1 MANELQKVG
10 LVFTEEGAVDFKK
23 TLQDINLEL
32 NKNYNQFRLTQ
43 SQWDS
48 STSSTEKLRASQEYL
63 SNAYQIQQDRVNTL
77 RMQLEELENS
87 ENKNTTAINKK
98 RNELTKA
105 EIKLQ
110 DYNSKLKEVDA
121 QLNDSNQKL
130 QQYGK
135 KISDVSEKISD
146 VGNKASVISAGVAA
160 GGTILAN
167 NAMNLENAVAKYVST
182 TNTAENETEK
192 YKQVLENI
200 NSNNYGEGY
209 EDIADSMAQ
218 VTMQLKDLN
227 EQDLQNIT
235 EKAIALRDLFGYDVS
250 ESVRAVKAM
259 MDNLNVSADE
269 AFNLIA
275 EGKKQG
281 LDFSNELLDNINE
294 YSVQFG
300 KLGLS
305 AEDMFNIFKVGA
317 DNGAF
322 NLDKIGDAVKEFSIR
337 VIDGSNT
344 TIDGFKR
351 IGLNAD
357 DMAKK
362 FANGGEEAKQAFI
375 EVVNR
380 LGNMDDKVS
389 QSIAG
394 VDLFGTMWEDLGPTV
409 ITSFSNMDAGIS
421 KSSDSMQ
428 KSIDQLYNTTKKKA
442 ETQLKRLQSLGA
454 DFGEEMLPVLEDLID
469 MAEGFIDKLEGMSDA
484 EKENIVKI
492 GLFVAALGPMIKTAG
507 TAGKV
512 IGNVTNGIGVFSQAI
527 GVATGKTTS
536 SVASVNNLAN
546 VFTKI
551 TSPIG
556 LATLAITAT
565 TGALTYLAVKQAEAQ
580 QETKEFAEEMAN
592 SKTELEEYNA
602 SIDKTVSA
610 NLSEINSI
618 SRLREE
624 LSTLVDENGKVKVGY
639 ESRVAFIL
647 NELNS
652 ALDTEYKLNG
662 DIIQSYK
669 DLQNEIDETIEKK
682 RAEIILQ
689 GKEEK
694 YTNAIQEE
702 AEAVENLKTAHD
714 NLGMSLEEAQKKYDE
729 LIKKKEE
736 YEKSGDIYN
745 EDYLNTGK
753 EIQNLENLINAYKDA
768 ESAVKLCT
776 ENKKDYE
783 ENYALFLE
791 GKYNEISN
799 TVKTST
805 QDWTTSSLETIR
817 SSITE
822 QGKALDTYK
831 QIYEETGNEVALQQ
845 QEQAKQNLTN
855 LANELVERTSTIG
868 ILSAGEI
875 AAWKTLGNSS
885 FEEYKTALSKMDPTL
900 QAEIQSLT
908 GIVANNETMPNST
921 RYKAEQMTSAF
932 ADKLRLSGYT
942 DEEIQNITNA
952 LVNDI
957 TVEEGAEDLAESAD
971 TGFNHE
977 VDGWTWGWDLVNNI
991 YNGLTNRKSR
1001 NLISSGA
1008 SVVGSIID
1016 SILGFSLPEKGPL
1029 SDFDKSMPDML
1040 ELMSKGIRNNREKVL
1055 NETEKLA
1062 EEMNNKLSKIEGK
1075 NIETSFSTKGN
1086 RNNNSYEQ
1094 EKSLIDYDKMAN
1106 AITKA
1111 LTNCKFTLDEDGFAK
1126 IVKDEL
1132 YKVV

>member
-469 MAEGFIDKLEGMSDA
+469 IAEKFIDKLDGMSDA

-492 GLFVAALGPMIKTAG
+492 GLLVAGAGPLIKTMG

-512 IGNVTNGIGVFSQAI
+512 IGNVTNGIGIFSQAI
-527 GVATGKTTS
+527 GVATNKTTS
-536 SVASVNNLAN
+536 SEKSVNNLAKA
-546 VFTKI
+546 FGAI
-551 TSPIG
+551 TSPAG
-556 LATLAITAT
+556 LASIGIGLAITAII
-565 TGALTYLAVKQAEAQ
+565 ASINNAEKA
-580 QETKEFAEEMAN
+580 TKEAFSNMGNSATDFITGINTATSHLESFNSTLFASSEEQQKLQEDMNNVQQGITDICKRASDERRGYTQEEITQLDEYFTKLKELKNRELEIQKSISSAITQQATQNAQSFQGNLNEYKINSQEWIKTAQEQAQKEIGIINERTTQEIALLQQRYGERATLENEEYAREYNSIIQQKDKAIQEANDQVSQVNLAYANGYLQRAEQNNGFYTLFQEYNNKLETETTRHNSAIEGIENNALLTQANKNSAKSQEQYRHKEEMKDIWNDMYKNMSEEQENELGTWLAMVAQTEMYGGEID
-592 SKTELEEYNA
+592 SKTKEIVDKIIESYDSMPKETQEAMKNAMEPMLTEMEEKEPSLFAKA
-602 SIDKTVSA
+602 SGIA
-610 NLSEINSI
+610 EGIL
-618 SRLREE
+618 SRLKQSFDIHSPSKKMREIFKNVMIPPE
-624 LSTLVDENGKVKVGY
+624 QEMEKGRK
-639 ESRVAFIL
+639 IL
-647 NELNS
+647 NEKAKNIATDVL
-652 ALDTEYKLNG
+652 KKFNG
-662 DIIQSYK
+662 ITFKTGFDKISEKVIEKSKTVFTTPQITFNVQE
-669 DLQNEIDETIEKK
+669 LDET
-682 RAEIILQ
+682 R
-689 GKEEK
+689 
-694 YTNAIQEE
+694 
-702 AEAVENLKTAHD
+702 
-714 NLGMSLEEAQKKYDE
+714 
-729 LIKKKEE
+729 
-736 YEKSGDIYN
+736 
-745 EDYLNTGK
+745 
-753 EIQNLENLINAYKDA
+753 
-768 ESAVKLCT
+768 
-776 ENKKDYE
+776 
-783 ENYALFLE
+783 
-791 GKYNEISN
+791 
-799 TVKTST
+799 
-805 QDWTTSSLETIR
+805 
-817 SSITE
+817 
-822 QGKALDTYK
+822 
-831 QIYEETGNEVALQQ
+831 LQQ
-845 QEQAKQNLTN
+845 C
-855 LANELVERTSTIG
+855 
-868 ILSAGEI
+868 
-875 AAWKTLGNSS
+875 
-885 FEEYKTALSKMDPTL
+885 
-900 QAEIQSLT
+900 
-908 GIVANNETMPNST
+908 
-921 RYKAEQMTSAF
+921 
-932 ADKLRLSGYT
+932 
-942 DEEIQNITNA
+942 
-952 LVNDI
+952 
-957 TVEEGAEDLAESAD
+957 
-971 TGFNHE
+971 FNY
-977 VDGWTWGWDLVNNI
+977 V
-991 YNGLTNRKSR
+991 NRKF
-1001 NLISSGA
+1001 
-1008 SVVGSIID
+1008 GSQ
-1016 SILGFSLPEKGPL
+1016 
-1029 SDFDKSMPDML
+1029 
-1040 ELMSKGIRNNREKVL
+1040 
-1055 NETEKLA
+1055 
-1062 EEMNNKLSKIEGK
+1062 
-1075 NIETSFSTKGN
+1075 
-1086 RNNNSYEQ
+1086 Y
-1094 EKSLIDYDKMAN
+1094 
-1106 AITKA
+1106 
-1111 LTNCKFTLDEDGFAK
+1111 
-1126 IVKDEL
+1126 
-1132 YKVV
+1132 

>member
-10 LVFTEEGAVDFKK
+10 LVFKEEGAIDFKK
-23 TLQDINLEL
+23 TLQEINLEM
-32 NKNYNQFRLTQ
+32 NKNYNQFRVTQ

-48 STSSTEKLRASQEYL
+48 STSSTEKLRAQQEYL
-63 SNAYQIQQDRVNTL
+63 TNALAIQQDKVTVL
-77 RMQLEELENS
+77 KKELSELENA
-87 ENKNTTAINKK
+87 ENKNTTAIKKK
-98 RNELTKA
+98 RNELVNA
-105 EIKLQ
+105 ELKLK
-110 DYNSKLKEVDA
+110 DYENRINDIDIALNDNSKKMQNYA
-121 QLNDSNQKL
+121 
-130 QQYGK
+130 K
-135 KISDVSEKISD
+135 KINDVSEKISD
-146 VGNKASVISAGVAA
+146 VGNKVSVVSAGVTA
-160 GGTILAN
+160 GGIALAN

-192 YKQVLENI
+192 YKRVLESI

-409 ITSFSNMDAGIS
+409 ITSFSKMDNGIS

-454 DFGEEMLPVLEDLID
+454 DFGDEMLPVLEDLID
-469 MAEGFIDKLEGMSDA
+469 MAEGFVDKLNDMSDA

-507 TAGKV
+507 TAGQV
-512 IGNVTNGIGVFSQAI
+512 ISGVTQGIGIFTQAI

-536 SVASVNNLAN
+536 SVASVNSLAN
-546 VFTKI
+546 VFGKL
-551 TSPIG
+551 SNPIG
-556 LATLAITAT
+556 LTTIAIGSLIAAYTAHHIAVTQEKASLEGLREEVENQSQSWQSLAETRNETLS
-565 TGALTYLAVKQAEAQ
+565 G
-580 QETKEFAEEMAN
+580 
-592 SKTELEEYNA
+592 
-602 SIDKTVSA
+602 
-610 NLSEINSI
+610 NLSEIENT
-618 SRLREE
+618 SRLVDE
-624 LSTLVDENGKVKVGY
+624 LKKITDENGKVKQGY
-639 ESRVAFIL
+639 EDRAQVIL
-647 NELNS
+647 NQLNN
-652 ALDTEYKLNG
+652 ALGTEYDLNG
-662 DIIQSYK
+662 NIIDQYQELK
-669 DLQNEIDETIEKK
+669 NNIDQIIEKK
-682 RAEIILQ
+682 
-689 GKEEK
+689 K
-694 YTNAIQEE
+694 
-702 AEAVENLKTAHD
+702 AEAVLNAYQQEYETAIKEQAEATKTLVGLKQQLADAANQMATGNAKERAEAELLYTSIAQQIGEQTELIGQYGKTIQDYENLQSASVSGNAQQIQEATQSIMTSYEEVKQASQQTIEEQI
-714 NLGMSLEEAQKKYDE
+714 NTQTEYMNVLKNSLQEAQNANDE
-729 LIKKKEE
+729 YQANI
-736 YEKSGDIYN
+736 
-745 EDYLNTGK
+745 LNS
-753 EIQNLENLINAYKDA
+753 Q
-768 ESAVKLCT
+768 
-776 ENKKDYE
+776 
-783 ENYALFLE
+783 
-791 GKYNEISN
+791 
-799 TVKTST
+799 
-805 QDWTTSSLETIR
+805 LET
-817 SSITE
+817 E
-822 QGKALDTYK
+822 K
-831 QIYEETGNEVALQQ
+831 Q
-845 QEQAKQNLTN
+845 K
-855 LANELVERTSTIG
+855 LANLVNSLVEQTSTIQELTPEQ
-868 ILSAGEI
+868 IQ
-875 AAWKTLGNSS
+875 AWKKVADSS
-885 FEEYKTALSKMDPTL
+885 YTEYSNGLMRLPEETRKRIEESTGVIAL
-900 QAEIQSLT
+900 
-908 GIVANNETMPNST
+908 
-921 RYKAEQMTSAF
+921 
-932 ADKLRLSGYT
+932 
-942 DEEIQNITNA
+942 
-952 LVNDI
+952 DI
-957 TVEEGAEDLAESAD
+957 TMSDAAENKANVVTDVF
-971 TGFNHE
+971 G
-977 VDGWTWGWDLVNNI
+977 
-991 YNGLTNRKSR
+991 R
-1001 NLISSGA
+1001 NLTLPDRTKEKISESSEA
-1008 SVVGSIID
+1008 LKKDTSVQNEAGNLVG
-1016 SILGFSLPEKGPL
+1016 
-1029 SDFDKSMPDML
+1029 
-1040 ELMSKGIRNNREKVL
+1040 RA
-1055 NETEKLA
+1055 ETA
-1062 EEMNNKLSKIEGK
+1062 V
-1075 NIETSFSTKGN
+1075 
-1086 RNNNSYEQ
+1086 RNNNSYAWGSDMVEGLGKGIESKGNSNWFTSKLSNLASKIASFLHFSRPDTGPLREYEKWMPDMVEGLGKTL
-1094 EKSLIDYDKMAN
+1094 EKSSPQLIKKVRNMSQEMSGELKNIDYENTRNANMNSNTNTMIVNVDYDKMAN

-1126 IVKDEL
+1126 IIKDEL

>member
-1 MANELQKVG
+1 MANELKKVG

-23 TLQDINLEL
+23 TLQEISLEL

-48 STSSTEKLRASQEYL
+48 STSSTEKLRVQQEYL
-63 SNAYQIQQDRVNTL
+63 TNAYQIQQDRVNTL
-77 RMQLEELENS
+77 RMQLEELEGS

-110 DYNSKLKEVDA
+110 DYNSRLKEVDA

-146 VGNKASVISAGVAA
+146 VGNKASAISAGVVA

-167 NAMNLENAVAKYVST
+167 SAMNLENAVAKYVSS

-200 NSNNYGEGY
+200 NKNNYGEGY

-235 EKAIALRDLFGYDVS
+235 EKAIALRDLFGYDVA

-344 TIDGFKR
+344 TVDGFKR

-357 DMAKK
+357 TMAKK
-362 FANGGEEAKQAFI
+362 FANGGEEAKKAFI

-380 LGNMDDKVS
+380 LGSMDNKVS

-409 ITSFSNMDAGIS
+409 ITSFSKMDSGIS
-421 KSSDSMQ
+421 KSSESMQ
-428 KSIDQLYNTTKKKA
+428 KSIDQLYNTTRRKA

-492 GLFVAALGPMIKTAG
+492 GLFVAATGPLIKTMG

-512 IGNVTNGIGVFSQAI
+512 IGSATNGLGIFSQAI

-536 SVASVNNLAN
+536 SVTSVNNLAN
-546 VFTKI
+546 VFGTL
-551 TSPIG
+551 SNPIG
-556 LATLAITAT
+556 LTTIAIGSLITAYT
-565 TGALTYLAVKQAEAQ
+565 AHHIAVTQEKASLKGLREEVENQSQSWQSLAKSRN
-580 QETKEFAEEMAN
+580 ETL
-592 SKTELEEYNA
+592 SG
-602 SIDKTVSA
+602 
-610 NLSEINSI
+610 NLSEIENT
-618 SRLREE
+618 SRLAQE
-624 LSTLVDENGKVKVGY
+624 LKKITEENGKVKQGY
-639 ESRVAFIL
+639 EDRAQVIL
-647 NELNS
+647 NQLNS
-652 ALDTEYKLNG
+652 ALGTEYSLNG
-662 DIIQSYK
+662 NIIAQYQELK
-669 DLQNEIDETIEKK
+669 NNIDQVIEKK
-682 RAEIILQ
+682 KAEAVLNAYQQEYETAIKEQAKATETLVGLKQQLADAANQMASGNAKEAKEAQILYSSIAQQIGEQTELIGQYGKVITDYDNLRTASVSGNAQQIQEATQSIMTSYEEVKQASQQSIEEQINTQTEYLNVLTNTLSEAERTNNQYQANILNNQLETERQKLTNLINSLVEQTSTIQELSPEQIEAWKNIANTSFMEYSNGISRLPEETRNKIQEATGVLAMDTGLQNAAGTQ
-689 GKEEK
+689 GNNSTLLFGQNLKIADKTREQISESSGEFK
-694 YTNAIQEE
+694 NDTSVQEE
-702 AEAVENLKTAHD
+702 AGNLADRAETEIANNDSQTWGSDMVEG
-714 NLGMSLEEAQKKYDE
+714 LGTG
-729 LIKKKEE
+729 IKNKGNSNWFTNILSGLASKISSYLHFSRPDKGPLRE
-736 YEKSGDIYN
+736 YEK
-745 EDYLNTGK
+745 
-753 EIQNLENLINAYKDA
+753 
-768 ESAVKLCT
+768 
-776 ENKKDYE
+776 
-783 ENYALFLE
+783 
-791 GKYNEISN
+791 
-799 TVKTST
+799 
-805 QDWTTSSLETIR
+805 W
-817 SSITE
+817 
-822 QGKALDTYK
+822 
-831 QIYEETGNEVALQQ
+831 
-845 QEQAKQNLTN
+845 
-855 LANELVERTSTIG
+855 
-868 ILSAGEI
+868 
-875 AAWKTLGNSS
+875 
-885 FEEYKTALSKMDPTL
+885 
-900 QAEIQSLT
+900 
-908 GIVANNETMPNST
+908 
-921 RYKAEQMTSAF
+921 
-932 ADKLRLSGYT
+932 
-942 DEEIQNITNA
+942 
-952 LVNDI
+952 
-957 TVEEGAEDLAESAD
+957 
-971 TGFNHE
+971 
-977 VDGWTWGWDLVNNI
+977 
-991 YNGLTNRKSR
+991 
-1001 NLISSGA
+1001 
-1008 SVVGSIID
+1008 
-1016 SILGFSLPEKGPL
+1016 
-1029 SDFDKSMPDML
+1029 MPDMVEGLGKTL
-1040 ELMSKGIRNNREKVL
+1040 EKSSPQLVNKVKKMS
-1055 NETEKLA
+1055 
-1062 EEMNNKLSKIEGK
+1062 EEMSNELKSIDYGK
-1075 NIETSFSTKGN
+1075 VKSVNTSSNTN
-1086 RNNNSYEQ
+1086 TIITD
-1094 EKSLIDYDKMAN
+1094 LDYDKMAN
-1106 AITKA
+1106 AITKS
-1111 LTNCKFTLDEDGFAK
+1111 LTNCKFTLDEDGFAR
-1126 IVKDEL
+1126 IVKNEL
-1132 YKVV
+1132 YKVI

>member
-110 DYNSKLKEVDA
+110 DYNSRLKEVDA

-135 KISDVSEKISD
+135 KISEVSEKISD

-200 NSNNYGEGY
+200 NKNNYGEGY

-218 VTMQLKDLN
+218 VTMQLQDLN

-344 TIDGFKR
+344 TVDGFKR

-357 DMAKK
+357 TMAKK

-380 LGNMDDKVS
+380 LGSMDDKVS

-409 ITSFSNMDAGIS
+409 ITSFSKMDNGIS

-442 ETQLKRLQSLGA
+442 EAQLKRLQSLGA

-492 GLFVAALGPMIKTAG
+492 GLFVAGVGPLIKTMG

-565 TGALTYLAVKQAEAQ
+565 TGALTYLAVKQSEAQ

-624 LSTLVDENGKVKVGY
+624 LSTLVDENGKVKEGY
-639 ESRVAFIL
+639 ETRVAFIL

-885 FEEYKTALSKMDPTL
+885 FEEYKTALSKMDPEL

-908 GIVANNETMPNST
+908 DIVANNETMPNST

-952 LVNDI
+952 LKNDI
-957 TVEEGAEDLAESAD
+957 TAESEAGKFGSD
-971 TGFNHE
+971 MSTSLKTSANGQQTGIDFLQ
-977 VDGWTWGWDLVNNI
+977 GLLTGLR
-991 YNGLTNRKSR
+991 NGYMQKQIINTANSLGDRVSSAAAKSKV
-1001 NLISSGA
+1001 STS
-1008 SVVGSIID
+1008 
-1016 SILGFSLPEKGPL
+1016 SLPGHKSGLDYVPYDDYVARLHKGERVL
-1029 SDFDKSMPDML
+1029 TAK
-1040 ELMSKGIRNNREKVL
+1040 ENKQLMN
-1055 NETEKLA
+1055 TEKA
-1062 EEMNNKLSKIEGK
+1062 IK
-1075 NIETSFSTKGN
+1075 
-1086 RNNNSYEQ
+1086 NNSN
-1094 EKSLIDYDKMAN
+1094 SNDLGAVTLDIDYDKMAN

>member
-160 GGTILAN
+160 GGVALAN
-167 NAMNLENAVAKYVST
+167 NAMNLENAVAKYVSI

-192 YKQVLENI
+192 YKRVLESI

-344 TIDGFKR
+344 TVDGFKR

-380 LGNMDDKVS
+380 LGSMDDKVS

-442 ETQLKRLQSLGA
+442 EAQLKRLQSLGA

-469 MAEGFIDKLEGMSDA
+469 MAEGFVDKLNDMSDA

-492 GLFVAALGPMIKTAG
+492 GLFVAALGPVIKTAG
-507 TAGKV
+507 TAGQV
-512 IGNVTNGIGVFSQAI
+512 IGGVTQGIGTFTQAI

-546 VFTKI
+546 VFKAVV
-551 TSPIG
+551 SPAG
-556 LATLAITAT
+556 AASLAITAAV
-565 TGALTYLAVKQAEAQ
+565 GAIVIATQNANK
-580 QETKEFAEEMAN
+580 ETKEAFSNMGESATEFVQGMNTAE
-592 SKTELEEYNA
+592 SH
-602 SIDKTVSA
+602 
-610 NLSEINSI
+610 LSSFN
-618 SRLREE
+618 
-624 LSTLVDENGKVKVGY
+624 STLFASTEEQQRLQDEM
-639 ESRVAFIL
+639 L
-647 NELNS
+647 
-652 ALDTEYKLNG
+652 
-662 DIIQSYK
+662 
-669 DLQNEIDETIEKK
+669 
-682 RAEIILQ
+682 
-689 GKEEK
+689 
-694 YTNAIQEE
+694 
-702 AEAVENLKTAHD
+702 
-714 NLGMSLEEAQKKYDE
+714 
-729 LIKKKEE
+729 
-736 YEKSGDIYN
+736 
-745 EDYLNTGK
+745 
-753 EIQNLENLINAYKDA
+753 EIQNGI
-768 ESAVKLCT
+768 
-776 ENKKDYE
+776 
-783 ENYALFLE
+783 
-791 GKYNEISN
+791 
-799 TVKTST
+799 T
-805 QDWTTSSLETIR
+805 QIC
-817 SSITE
+817 
-822 QGKALDTYK
+822 
-831 QIYEETGNEVALQQ
+831 
-845 QEQAKQNLTN
+845 
-855 LANELVERTSTIG
+855 
-868 ILSAGEI
+868 
-875 AAWKTLGNSS
+875 
-885 FEEYKTALSKMDPTL
+885 KTASD
-900 QAEIQSLT
+900 E
-908 GIVANNETMPNST
+908 
-921 RYKAEQMTSAF
+921 R
-932 ADKLRLSGYT
+932 RGYT
-942 DEEIQNITNA
+942 DEEITQLDEYFTKLRDLKNQEIAIQSSIATAITQQATANAESFQGSLEEYKVQSQEWINTAIQQRDTTLQLIQDGTTQEIALLNQKYGNQANMQNEAYATEYNNIIAQQQQKIDAANQEVAKVTEAYANGYLQRASQNDGFYALLQEYNQKVEDETNRHNQKVQEIEDGNFNKILGRTRERQNEAVKHNDNMKSIWNDMYENMSEEQEKELGVWLAQVAQTEMYGGQIDDETRA
-952 LVNDI
+952 LV
-957 TVEEGAEDLAESAD
+957 
-971 TGFNHE
+971 
-977 VDGWTWGWDLVNNI
+977 
-991 YNGLTNRKSR
+991 
-1001 NLISSGA
+1001 
-1008 SVVGSIID
+1008 D
-1016 SILGFSLPEKGPL
+1016 SILDSYDDMPEGTRE
-1029 SDFDKSMPDML
+1029 SMKNAMSPML
-1040 ELMSKGIRNNREKVL
+1040 EEMENSEPSLFTKASSIANGILNRLKTAFDIHSPSRKTRKIMKFAMQPME
-1055 NETEKLA
+1055 
-1062 EEMNNKLSKIEGK
+1062 EEMEVGKKELFKQADEIGNGITDRLSKIEGK
-1075 NIETSFSTKGN
+1075 NIDTSFSTKGN
-1086 RNNNSYEQ
+1086 KSNNIYQQ
-1094 EKSLIDYDKMAN
+1094 ENSLIDYDKMAN

>member
-10 LVFTEEGAVDFKK
+10 LVFKEEGAIDFKK
-23 TLQDINLEL
+23 TLQEINLEM
-32 NKNYNQFRLTQ
+32 NKNYNQFRVTQ

-48 STSSTEKLRASQEYL
+48 STSSTEKLRAQQEYL
-63 SNAYQIQQDRVNTL
+63 TNAFAIQQDKVTVL
-77 RMQLEELENS
+77 KKELSELENA
-87 ENKNTTAINKK
+87 ENKNTTAIKKK
-98 RNELTKA
+98 RNELVNA
-105 EIKLQ
+105 ELKLK
-110 DYNSKLKEVDA
+110 DYENRINDIDIALNDNSKKMQNYA
-121 QLNDSNQKL
+121 
-130 QQYGK
+130 K
-135 KISDVSEKISD
+135 KINDVSEKISD
-146 VGNKASVISAGVAA
+146 VGNKVSVVSAGVTA
-160 GGTILAN
+160 GGIALAN

-182 TNTAENETEK
+182 TNTAERETEK

-200 NSNNYGEGY
+200 YNSNYGEGY

-218 VTMQLKDLN
+218 VTMQLQDLN

-380 LGNMDDKVS
+380 LGSMDDKVS

-442 ETQLKRLQSLGA
+442 EAQLKRLQSLGA

-469 MAEGFIDKLEGMSDA
+469 MVEGFVDKLNDMSDA

-492 GLFVAALGPMIKTAG
+492 GLLVAGAGPLIKTMG
-507 TAGKV
+507 TAGQV
-512 IGNVTNGIGVFSQAI
+512 IGGVTQGIGTFTQAI

-546 VFTKI
+546 VFKAVV
-551 TSPIG
+551 SPAG
-556 LATLAITAT
+556 AASLAITAAV
-565 TGALTYLAVKQAEAQ
+565 GAIVIATQNANK
-580 QETKEFAEEMAN
+580 ETKEAFSNMGESATEFVQGINTAESHLSSFNSTLFASTEEQQRLQDEMLEIQNGITQICKTASDERRGYTNEEITQLDEYFTKLRDLKNQEIAIQSSIATAITQQATAN
-592 SKTELEEYNA
+592 AESFQGSLEEYKVQSQEWINTA
-602 SIDKTVSA
+602 IQQRDTT
-610 NLSEINSI
+610 LQLIQDGTTQEIA
-618 SRLREE
+618 L
-624 LSTLVDENGKVKVGY
+624 
-639 ESRVAFIL
+639 L
-647 NELNS
+647 NQKYGSQATMQNE
-652 ALDTEYKLNG
+652 AYATEYNNIIAQQQQKIDAANQEVAKVTEAYANGYLQRASQNDGFYAKL
-662 DIIQSYK
+662 QEY
-669 DLQNEIDETIEKK
+669 
-682 RAEIILQ
+682 
-689 GKEEK
+689 
-694 YTNAIQEE
+694 NAK
-702 AEAVENLKTAHD
+702 VE
-714 NLGMSLEEAQKKYDE
+714 
-729 LIKKKEE
+729 
-736 YEKSGDIYN
+736 
-745 EDYLNTGK
+745 
-753 EIQNLENLINAYKDA
+753 
-768 ESAVKLCT
+768 
-776 ENKKDYE
+776 
-783 ENYALFLE
+783 
-791 GKYNEISN
+791 
-799 TVKTST
+799 
-805 QDWTTSSLETIR
+805 
-817 SSITE
+817 
-822 QGKALDTYK
+822 
-831 QIYEETGNEVALQQ
+831 EETNRH
-845 QEQAKQNLTN
+845 N
-855 LANELVERTSTIG
+855 
-868 ILSAGEI
+868 
-875 AAWKTLGNSS
+875 
-885 FEEYKTALSKMDPTL
+885 
-900 QAEIQSLT
+900 
-908 GIVANNETMPNST
+908 
-921 RYKAEQMTSAF
+921 
-932 ADKLRLSGYT
+932 
-942 DEEIQNITNA
+942 
-952 LVNDI
+952 
-957 TVEEGAEDLAESAD
+957 GA
-971 TGFNHE
+971 
-977 VDGWTWGWDLVNNI
+977 
-991 YNGLTNRKSR
+991 
-1001 NLISSGA
+1001 
-1008 SVVGSIID
+1008 ID
-1016 SILGFSLPEKGPL
+1016 SIENNGLLTQYNKNVSKENENYRHQENMKDIWNDMYENMSEEQQKELGVWLAQVAQTEMYGGQIDEKTQGIVD
-1029 SDFDKSMPDML
+1029 SIIASYDSMPKETQEAMKNAMEPML
-1040 ELMSKGIRNNREKVL
+1040 TEMEHKEPSLFAKASGIANGILNRLKKSFDIHSPSRKTREIMKFAMQPM
-1055 NETEKLA
+1055 E
-1062 EEMNNKLSKIEGK
+1062 EEMEAGKKELFKQADEIGKGVTDRLSNIEGK

-1086 RNNNSYEQ
+1086 RSNNTYQQ
-1094 EKSLIDYDKMAN
+1094 ENNFIDYDKMAH

>member
-23 TLQDINLEL
+23 TLQDINSEL

-110 DYNSKLKEVDA
+110 DYNSRLKEVDA

-146 VGNKASVISAGVAA
+146 VGNKASVISAGVTA
-160 GGTILAN
+160 GGVALAN

-192 YKQVLENI
+192 YKRVLESI

-380 LGNMDDKVS
+380 LGNMDNKVS

-492 GLFVAALGPMIKTAG
+492 GLFVAGVGPLIKTMG

-546 VFTKI
+546 VFGI
-551 TSPIG
+551 LSNPIG
-556 LATLAITAT
+556 LTTVAIGSLIAAYTAHHIAVTQEKASLEGLREEVENQSQSWQSLAETRNETLS
-565 TGALTYLAVKQAEAQ
+565 G
-580 QETKEFAEEMAN
+580 
-592 SKTELEEYNA
+592 
-602 SIDKTVSA
+602 
-610 NLSEINSI
+610 NLSEIENT
-618 SRLREE
+618 SRLAEE
-624 LSTLVDENGKVKVGY
+624 LKKITEENGRVKQGY
-639 ESRVAFIL
+639 EDRAQVIL
-647 NELNS
+647 NQLNS
-652 ALDTEYKLNG
+652 ALGTEYSLNG
-662 DIIQSYK
+662 NIIAQYQELKS
-669 DLQNEIDETIEKK
+669 NIDQIIEKK
-682 RAEIILQ
+682 
-689 GKEEK
+689 K
-694 YTNAIQEE
+694 
-702 AEAVENLKTAHD
+702 AEAVLNAY
-714 NLGMSLEEAQKKYDE
+714 Q
-729 LIKKKEE
+729 EE
-736 YEKSGDIYN
+736 YETAIKEQAEATKTLVGLKQQLADAANQMATGNAKERAEAELLYTSIAQQIGEQTELIGQYGKTIQ
-745 EDYLNTGK
+745 DY
-753 EIQNLENLINAYKDA
+753 ENLQTASVSGNAQQIQEATK
-768 ESAVKLCT
+768 SIMT
-776 ENKKDYE
+776 SYE
-783 ENYALFLE
+783 EVKQASEQTIEEQINTQTEYMNVLKNTLSEAEKTNNQYQANVLNNQLETEKQKLANLVNSLVEQTSTIQELSPQQIEAWKKIANSSYTEYSNGLMRLPEEVRKRIEESTGVIALDTTMPNAAGNKATVVTDVFGRNLTIADKARE
-791 GKYNEISN
+791 DISN
-799 TVKTST
+799 TSNTFSRDTTVQNEAGKLGRDASNSFKNSAKGEQTGKNFLQGLLAGIRNGYIQNQIINTANSLGNKVSSAAAKSRVS
-805 QDWTTSSLETIR
+805 TSSLPGHESGLDYVPYDDYVARLHKGERVLTAKENKQLMN
-817 SSITE
+817 TE
-822 QGKALDTYK
+822 KAIK
-831 QIYEETGNEVALQQ
+831 N
-845 QEQAKQNLTN
+845 N
-855 LANELVERTSTIG
+855 S
-868 ILSAGEI
+868 
-875 AAWKTLGNSS
+875 NSS
-885 FEEYKTALSKMDPTL
+885 DL
-900 QAEIQSLT
+900 
-908 GIVANNETMPNST
+908 
-921 RYKAEQMTSAF
+921 
-932 ADKLRLSGYT
+932 
-942 DEEIQNITNA
+942 
-952 LVNDI
+952 
-957 TVEEGAEDLAESAD
+957 GAV
-971 TGFNHE
+971 T
-977 VDGWTWGWDLVNNI
+977 
-991 YNGLTNRKSR
+991 
-1001 NLISSGA
+1001 
-1008 SVVGSIID
+1008 ID
-1016 SILGFSLPEKGPL
+1016 
-1029 SDFDKSMPDML
+1029 
-1040 ELMSKGIRNNREKVL
+1040 
-1055 NETEKLA
+1055 
-1062 EEMNNKLSKIEGK
+1062 
-1075 NIETSFSTKGN
+1075 
-1086 RNNNSYEQ
+1086 
-1094 EKSLIDYDKMAN
+1094 IDYDKMAN

>member
-10 LVFTEEGAVDFKK
+10 LVFKEEGAIDCKK
-23 TLQDINLEL
+23 TVQEINLEM
-32 NKNYNQFRLTQ
+32 NKNYNQFRVTQ

-63 SNAYQIQQDRVNTL
+63 SNAYQIQQDKVNTL

-110 DYNSKLKEVDA
+110 DYNSRLKEVDA

-135 KISDVSEKISD
+135 KISDISEKISD

-160 GGTILAN
+160 GGVALAN

-192 YKQVLENI
+192 YKRVLESI

-218 VTMQLKDLN
+218 VTMQLQDLN

-344 TIDGFKR
+344 TVDGFKR

-357 DMAKK
+357 KMAKK

-380 LGNMDDKVS
+380 LGSMDDKVS

-409 ITSFSNMDAGIS
+409 ITSFSKMDNGIS

-428 KSIDQLYNTTKKKA
+428 KSIDQLYNTTKQKA
-442 ETQLKRLQSLGA
+442 EAQLKRLQSLGA

-492 GLFVAALGPMIKTAG
+492 GLFVAGVGPLIKIMG
-507 TAGKV
+507 TAGQV

-536 SVASVNNLAN
+536 SVTSVNNLAN
-546 VFTKI
+546 VFGTL
-551 TSPIG
+551 SNPIG
-556 LATLAITAT
+556 LTTIAIGSLIAAYTAHHIAVTQEKASLEGLREEVENQSQSWQSLAETRNETLS
-565 TGALTYLAVKQAEAQ
+565 G
-580 QETKEFAEEMAN
+580 
-592 SKTELEEYNA
+592 
-602 SIDKTVSA
+602 
-610 NLSEINSI
+610 NLSEIENTSK
-618 SRLREE
+618 LAEE
-624 LSTLVDENGKVKVGY
+624 LKKITEENGKVKQGY
-639 ESRVAFIL
+639 EDRAQVIL
-647 NELNS
+647 NQLNS
-652 ALDTEYKLNG
+652 ALGTEYSLNG
-662 DIIQSYK
+662 NIIAQYQELKS
-669 DLQNEIDETIEKK
+669 NIDQIIEKK
-682 RAEIILQ
+682 
-689 GKEEK
+689 K
-694 YTNAIQEE
+694 
-702 AEAVENLKTAHD
+702 AEAVLNAY
-714 NLGMSLEEAQKKYDE
+714 Q
-729 LIKKKEE
+729 EE
-736 YEKSGDIYN
+736 YETAIKEQTAATETLVGLKQQLADASEQMATGNAKERKEAEILYSSIAQQIG
-745 EDYLNTGK
+745 EQTELIGQYGKTIQDY
-753 EIQNLENLINAYKDA
+753 ENLQTASVSGNAQQIQEATK
-768 ESAVKLCT
+768 SIMT
-776 ENKKDYE
+776 SYE
-783 ENYALFLE
+783 EVKQASEQTIEEQINTQTEYMNVLKNTLSEAEKTNNQYQANVLNNQLETEKQKLANLVNSLVEQTSTIQELSPQQIEAWKKIANSSYTEYSNGLMRLPEEVRKRIEESTGVIALDTTMPNAAGNKATVVTDVFGRNLTIADKARE
-791 GKYNEISN
+791 DISN
-799 TVKTST
+799 TSNTFSRDTTVQNEAGKLGRDASNSFKNSAKGEQTGKNFLQGLLAGIRNGYIQNQIINTANSLGNKVSSAAAKSRVS
-805 QDWTTSSLETIR
+805 TSSLPGHESGLDYVPYDDYVARLHKGERVLTAKENKQLMN
-817 SSITE
+817 TE
-822 QGKALDTYK
+822 KAIK
-831 QIYEETGNEVALQQ
+831 N
-845 QEQAKQNLTN
+845 N
-855 LANELVERTSTIG
+855 S
-868 ILSAGEI
+868 
-875 AAWKTLGNSS
+875 NSS
-885 FEEYKTALSKMDPTL
+885 DL
-900 QAEIQSLT
+900 
-908 GIVANNETMPNST
+908 
-921 RYKAEQMTSAF
+921 
-932 ADKLRLSGYT
+932 
-942 DEEIQNITNA
+942 
-952 LVNDI
+952 
-957 TVEEGAEDLAESAD
+957 GAV
-971 TGFNHE
+971 T
-977 VDGWTWGWDLVNNI
+977 
-991 YNGLTNRKSR
+991 
-1001 NLISSGA
+1001 
-1008 SVVGSIID
+1008 ID
-1016 SILGFSLPEKGPL
+1016 
-1029 SDFDKSMPDML
+1029 
-1040 ELMSKGIRNNREKVL
+1040 
-1055 NETEKLA
+1055 
-1062 EEMNNKLSKIEGK
+1062 
-1075 NIETSFSTKGN
+1075 
-1086 RNNNSYEQ
+1086 
-1094 EKSLIDYDKMAN
+1094 IDYDKMAN

>member
-48 STSSTEKLRASQEYL
+48 STSSTEKLRAQQEYL
-63 SNAYQIQQDRVNTL
+63 TNAYQIQQDRVNTL

-110 DYNSKLKEVDA
+110 DYNGRLKEVDA

-135 KISDVSEKISD
+135 KINDVSTKISD
-146 VGNKASVISAGVAA
+146 IGTKASKLSAGVAA
-160 GGTILAN
+160 GGIVLAN
-167 NAMNLENAVAKYVST
+167 SAMNLESALAKYVSS
-182 TNTAENETEK
+182 TNTAESETEK

-200 NSNNYGEGY
+200 NKNNYGSGY

-294 YSVQFG
+294 YSVQFA

-344 TIDGFKR
+344 TIDGFQK

-357 DMAKK
+357 EMAKK

-380 LGNMDDKVS
+380 LANMDDKVA

-394 VDLFGTMWEDLGPTV
+394 VNLFGTMWEDLGPTV
-409 ITSFSNMDAGIS
+409 ITSFSKMDNGIS
-421 KSSDSMQ
+421 KSSNSMQ

-442 ETQLKRLQSLGA
+442 EAQLKRLQSLGA

-469 MAEGFIDKLEGMSDA
+469 MAEGFTEKLENMSDA

-492 GLFVAALGPMIKTAG
+492 GLFVTALGPVTKTVG
-507 TAGKV
+507 TVGQV
-512 IGNVTNGIGVFSQAI
+512 IGGVTNGIGIFAQAI

-546 VFTKI
+546 VFKTVV
-551 TSPIG
+551 SPAG
-556 LATLAITAT
+556 AASLAITAAI
-565 TGALTYLAVKQAEAQ
+565 GAIVIATQNANK
-580 QETKEFAEEMAN
+580 ETKEAFSNMGESATEFVQGISTAESHLSSFNNTLFASTEEQQRLKNEMLEIQNGITQICKTASDERRGYTNEEITQLDEYFTKLRDLKNQEIAIQSSIATAITQQATAN
-592 SKTELEEYNA
+592 ATSFQGSLEEYKVQSQEWINTAIEQRNA
-602 SIDKTVSA
+602 TLQLIQDGATQ
-610 NLSEINSI
+610 EIALLNQKYGNQATMQNEAYATEYNSI
-618 SRLREE
+618 IAQQQKKIDAANQEIAKVTEAYANGYSERANQNNGFYEKLQEYNVKTEE
-624 LSTLVDENGKVKVGY
+624 EVNRHNATIEGIKN
-639 ESRVAFIL
+639 
-647 NELNS
+647 NELISNS
-652 ALDTEYKLNG
+652 EKNNLLLAENSQYKSRMK
-662 DIIQSYK
+662 DIWSDMYK
-669 DLQNEIDETIEKK
+669 NMS
-682 RAEIILQ
+682 
-689 GKEEK
+689 EE
-694 YTNAIQEE
+694 QE
-702 AEAVENLKTAHD
+702 
-714 NLGMSLEEAQKKYDE
+714 DE
-729 LIKKKEE
+729 LGIWLAMVAQTEM
-736 YEKSGDIYN
+736 YG
-745 EDYLNTGK
+745 GK
-753 EIQNLENLINAYKDA
+753 ID
-768 ESAVKLCT
+768 
-776 ENKKDYE
+776 D
-783 ENYALFLE
+783 
-791 GKYNEISN
+791 
-799 TVKTST
+799 ST
-805 QDWTTSSLETIR
+805 RL
-817 SSITE
+817 
-822 QGKALDTYK
+822 
-831 QIYEETGNEVALQQ
+831 
-845 QEQAKQNLTN
+845 
-855 LANELVERTSTIG
+855 LVE
-868 ILSAGEI
+868 
-875 AAWKTLGNSS
+875 
-885 FEEYKTALSKMDPTL
+885 
-900 QAEIQSLT
+900 
-908 GIVANNETMPNST
+908 
-921 RYKAEQMTSAF
+921 
-932 ADKLRLSGYT
+932 
-942 DEEIQNITNA
+942 
-952 LVNDI
+952 
-957 TVEEGAEDLAESAD
+957 
-971 TGFNHE
+971 
-977 VDGWTWGWDLVNNI
+977 
-991 YNGLTNRKSR
+991 
-1001 NLISSGA
+1001 
-1008 SVVGSIID
+1008 SIID
-1016 SILGFSLPEKGPL
+1016 SYDVMPSKTQEIMKEAMSPMLDEMKKAEPSLFAKANSIANGILSRLRK
-1029 SDFDKSMPDML
+1029 SFDIHSPSRKT
-1040 ELMSKGIRNNREKVL
+1040 REIMKFAMQPM
-1055 NETEKLA
+1055 E
-1062 EEMNNKLSKIEGK
+1062 EEMETGKKKLFKQADELGEGITKRLNNIEGK
-1075 NIETSFSTKGN
+1075 NLKNTITTQANEEVKNS
-1086 RNNNSYEQ
+1086 SYENNF
-1094 EKSLIDYDKMAN
+1094 IDYDKMAK
-1106 AITKA
+1106 ALTTA
-1111 LTNCKFTLDEDGFAK
+1111 LTNCKFKLDEDGFAK

>member
-63 SNAYQIQQDRVNTL
+63 TNAYQIQQDRVNTL

-110 DYNSKLKEVDA
+110 DYNSRLKEVDA

-135 KISDVSEKISD
+135 KISEVSEKISD
-146 VGNKASVISAGVAA
+146 VGNKASVISAGVVA
-160 GGTILAN
+160 GGVALAN

-200 NSNNYGEGY
+200 NKNNYGEGY

-250 ESVRAVKAM
+250 ESIRAVKAM

-305 AEDMFNIFKVGA
+305 AQDMFNIFKVGA
-317 DNGAF
+317 ENGAF

-337 VIDGSNT
+337 AIDGSNT

-357 DMAKK
+357 TMAKK
-362 FANGGEEAKQAFI
+362 FANGGETAKQAFI

-492 GLFVAALGPMIKTAG
+492 GLFVAGVGPLIKTMG

-546 VFTKI
+546 VFGI
-551 TSPIG
+551 LSNPIG
-556 LATLAITAT
+556 LTTVAIGSLIAAYTAHHIAVTQEKASLEGLREEVENQSQSWQSLAETRNETLS
-565 TGALTYLAVKQAEAQ
+565 G
-580 QETKEFAEEMAN
+580 
-592 SKTELEEYNA
+592 
-602 SIDKTVSA
+602 
-610 NLSEINSI
+610 NLSEIENT
-618 SRLREE
+618 SRLVDE
-624 LSTLVDENGKVKVGY
+624 LKKITDENGKVKQGY
-639 ESRVAFIL
+639 EDRAQVIL
-647 NELNS
+647 NQLNNALGTEYDLNGNIIDQYQELKNNIDQIIEKKKAEAVLNAYQQEYETAIKEQAEATKTLVGLKQQLADAANQMATGNAKERAEAELLYTSIAQKIGEQTELIGQYGKTIQDYENLQTASVSGNAQQIQEATKSIMTSYEEVKQASQETIEEQINTQTEYMNVLKNTLSEAEKTNNQYQSNVLNNQLETEKQKLANLVNS
-652 ALDTEYKLNG
+652 LVEQTSTIQELSPQQIEAWKKIADSSYTEYSNGLMSLPEEVRKRIEESTGVIALDTTMPNAAGNKATVVTDVFGRNL
-662 DIIQSYK
+662 
-669 DLQNEIDETIEKK
+669 TIADKA
-682 RAEIILQ
+682 R
-689 GKEEK
+689 
-694 YTNAIQEE
+694 
-702 AEAVENLKTAHD
+702 
-714 NLGMSLEEAQKKYDE
+714 
-729 LIKKKEE
+729 
-736 YEKSGDIYN
+736 
-745 EDYLNTGK
+745 ED
-753 EIQNLENLINAYKDA
+753 
-768 ESAVKLCT
+768 
-776 ENKKDYE
+776 
-783 ENYALFLE
+783 
-791 GKYNEISN
+791 ISN
-799 TVKTST
+799 TSNTFSRDTTVQNEAGKLGRDASNSFKNSANGEQTGKNFLQRLLTGIRNGYIQNKIINAANSLGNKVSSAAAKSRVS
-805 QDWTTSSLETIR
+805 TSSLPGHKSGLDYVPYDDYVARLHKGERVLTAKENKQLMN
-817 SSITE
+817 TE
-822 QGKALDTYK
+822 KAIK
-831 QIYEETGNEVALQQ
+831 N
-845 QEQAKQNLTN
+845 N
-855 LANELVERTSTIG
+855 S
-868 ILSAGEI
+868 
-875 AAWKTLGNSS
+875 NSS
-885 FEEYKTALSKMDPTL
+885 DL
-900 QAEIQSLT
+900 
-908 GIVANNETMPNST
+908 
-921 RYKAEQMTSAF
+921 
-932 ADKLRLSGYT
+932 
-942 DEEIQNITNA
+942 
-952 LVNDI
+952 
-957 TVEEGAEDLAESAD
+957 GAV
-971 TGFNHE
+971 T
-977 VDGWTWGWDLVNNI
+977 
-991 YNGLTNRKSR
+991 
-1001 NLISSGA
+1001 
-1008 SVVGSIID
+1008 ID
-1016 SILGFSLPEKGPL
+1016 
-1029 SDFDKSMPDML
+1029 
-1040 ELMSKGIRNNREKVL
+1040 
-1055 NETEKLA
+1055 
-1062 EEMNNKLSKIEGK
+1062 
-1075 NIETSFSTKGN
+1075 
-1086 RNNNSYEQ
+1086 
-1094 EKSLIDYDKMAN
+1094 IDYDKMAN

>member
-48 STSSTEKLRASQEYL
+48 STSSTEKLRASQKYL

-77 RMQLEELENS
+77 RMQLDELENS

-146 VGNKASVISAGVAA
+146 VGNKASVISAGVVA

-167 NAMNLENAVAKYVST
+167 NAMNLENAVAKYVSS

-192 YKQVLENI
+192 YKRVLESI

-409 ITSFSNMDAGIS
+409 ITSFSKMDNGIS

-492 GLFVAALGPMIKTAG
+492 GLFVAGVGPLIKTMG

-546 VFTKI
+546 VFGI
-551 TSPIG
+551 LSNPIG
-556 LATLAITAT
+556 LTTVAIGSLIAAYTAHHIAVTQEKASLEGLREEVENQSQSWQSLAETRNETLS
-565 TGALTYLAVKQAEAQ
+565 G
-580 QETKEFAEEMAN
+580 
-592 SKTELEEYNA
+592 
-602 SIDKTVSA
+602 
-610 NLSEINSI
+610 NLSEIENT
-618 SRLREE
+618 SRLVDE
-624 LSTLVDENGKVKVGY
+624 LKKITDENGKVKQGY
-639 ESRVAFIL
+639 EDRAQVIL
-647 NELNS
+647 NQLNN
-652 ALDTEYKLNG
+652 ALGTEYDLNG
-662 DIIQSYK
+662 NIIDQYQELK
-669 DLQNEIDETIEKK
+669 NNIDQIIEKK
-682 RAEIILQ
+682 
-689 GKEEK
+689 K
-694 YTNAIQEE
+694 
-702 AEAVENLKTAHD
+702 AEAVLNAYQQEYETAIKEQAEATKTLVGLKQQLADAANQMATGNAKERAEAELLYTSIAQQIGEQTELIGQYGKTIQDYENLQSASVSGNAQQIQEATQSIMTSYEEVKQASQQTIEEQI
-714 NLGMSLEEAQKKYDE
+714 NTQTEYMNVLKNSLQEAQNANDE
-729 LIKKKEE
+729 YQANI
-736 YEKSGDIYN
+736 
-745 EDYLNTGK
+745 LNS
-753 EIQNLENLINAYKDA
+753 Q
-768 ESAVKLCT
+768 
-776 ENKKDYE
+776 
-783 ENYALFLE
+783 
-791 GKYNEISN
+791 
-799 TVKTST
+799 
-805 QDWTTSSLETIR
+805 LET
-817 SSITE
+817 E
-822 QGKALDTYK
+822 K
-831 QIYEETGNEVALQQ
+831 Q
-845 QEQAKQNLTN
+845 K
-855 LANELVERTSTIG
+855 LANLVNSLVEQTSTIEELTPEQ
-868 ILSAGEI
+868 IQ
-875 AAWKTLGNSS
+875 AWKKVADSS
-885 FEEYKTALSKMDPTL
+885 YTEYSNGLMRLPEETRKRIEESTGVIAL
-900 QAEIQSLT
+900 
-908 GIVANNETMPNST
+908 
-921 RYKAEQMTSAF
+921 
-932 ADKLRLSGYT
+932 
-942 DEEIQNITNA
+942 
-952 LVNDI
+952 DI
-957 TVEEGAEDLAESAD
+957 TMSDAAENKANVVTDVF
-971 TGFNHE
+971 G
-977 VDGWTWGWDLVNNI
+977 
-991 YNGLTNRKSR
+991 R
-1001 NLISSGA
+1001 NLTLPDRTKEKISESSEA
-1008 SVVGSIID
+1008 LKKDTSVQNEAGNLVG
-1016 SILGFSLPEKGPL
+1016 
-1029 SDFDKSMPDML
+1029 
-1040 ELMSKGIRNNREKVL
+1040 RA
-1055 NETEKLA
+1055 ETA
-1062 EEMNNKLSKIEGK
+1062 V
-1075 NIETSFSTKGN
+1075 
-1086 RNNNSYEQ
+1086 RNNNSYAWGSDMVEGLGKGIESKGNSNWFTSKLSNLASKIASFLHFSRPDTGPLREYEKWMPDMVEGLGKTL
-1094 EKSLIDYDKMAN
+1094 EKSSPQLIKKVRNMSQEMSGELKNIDYENTRNANMNSNTNTMIVNVDYDKMAN

>member
-23 TLQDINLEL
+23 TLQDINSEL

-110 DYNSKLKEVDA
+110 DYNSRLKEVDA

-160 GGTILAN
+160 GGVALAN

-192 YKQVLENI
+192 YKRVLESI

-409 ITSFSNMDAGIS
+409 ITSFSKMDNGIS

-454 DFGEEMLPVLEDLID
+454 DFGDEMLPVLEDLID
-469 MAEGFIDKLEGMSDA
+469 MAEGFVDKLNDMSDA

-507 TAGKV
+507 TAGQV
-512 IGNVTNGIGVFSQAI
+512 ISGVTQGIGIFTQAI

-536 SVASVNNLAN
+536 SVASVNSLAN
-546 VFTKI
+546 VFGKL
-551 TSPIG
+551 SNPIG
-556 LATLAITAT
+556 LTTIAIGSLIAAYTAHHIAVTQEKASLEGLREEVENQSQSWQSLAETRNETLS
-565 TGALTYLAVKQAEAQ
+565 G
-580 QETKEFAEEMAN
+580 
-592 SKTELEEYNA
+592 
-602 SIDKTVSA
+602 
-610 NLSEINSI
+610 NLSEIENT
-618 SRLREE
+618 SRLVDE
-624 LSTLVDENGKVKVGY
+624 LKKITDENGKVKQGY
-639 ESRVAFIL
+639 EDRAQVIL
-647 NELNS
+647 NQLNNALGTEYDLNGNIIDQYQELKNNIDQIIEKKKAEAVLNAYQEEYETAIKEQAEATKTLVGLKQQLADAANQMATGNAKERAEAELLYTSIAQQIGEQTELIGQYGKTIQDYENLQSASVSGNAQQIQEATQNIMTSYEEVKQASQQTIEEQINTQTEYMNVLKNSLQEAQNANDEYQANILNS
-652 ALDTEYKLNG
+652 QLETEKQKLANLVNSLVEQTSTIEELTPEQIQAWKKVADSSYTEYSNGLMRLPEETRKRIEESTGVIALDTTMSDAAGNKATVVTDVFGRNLTIA
-662 DIIQSYK
+662 DKARK
-669 DLQNEIDETIEKK
+669 D
-682 RAEIILQ
+682 
-689 GKEEK
+689 
-694 YTNAIQEE
+694 
-702 AEAVENLKTAHD
+702 
-714 NLGMSLEEAQKKYDE
+714 
-729 LIKKKEE
+729 
-736 YEKSGDIYN
+736 
-745 EDYLNTGK
+745 
-753 EIQNLENLINAYKDA
+753 
-768 ESAVKLCT
+768 
-776 ENKKDYE
+776 
-783 ENYALFLE
+783 
-791 GKYNEISN
+791 ISN
-799 TVKTST
+799 TSNTFSRDTTVQNEAGKLGRDASNSFKNSANGEQTGKNFLQGLLTGIRNGYIQNKIINAANSLGNKVSSAAAKSRVS
-805 QDWTTSSLETIR
+805 TSSLPGHKSGLDYVPYDDYVARLHKGERVLTAKENKQLMN
-817 SSITE
+817 TE
-822 QGKALDTYK
+822 KA
-831 QIYEETGNEVALQQ
+831 
-845 QEQAKQNLTN
+845 
-855 LANELVERTSTIG
+855 
-868 ILSAGEI
+868 
-875 AAWKTLGNSS
+875 
-885 FEEYKTALSKMDPTL
+885 
-900 QAEIQSLT
+900 
-908 GIVANNETMPNST
+908 
-921 RYKAEQMTSAF
+921 
-932 ADKLRLSGYT
+932 
-942 DEEIQNITNA
+942 
-952 LVNDI
+952 
-957 TVEEGAEDLAESAD
+957 
-971 TGFNHE
+971 
-977 VDGWTWGWDLVNNI
+977 
-991 YNGLTNRKSR
+991 
-1001 NLISSGA
+1001 
-1008 SVVGSIID
+1008 
-1016 SILGFSLPEKGPL
+1016 
-1029 SDFDKSMPDML
+1029 
-1040 ELMSKGIRNNREKVL
+1040 IRNN
-1055 NETEKLA
+1055 
-1062 EEMNNKLSKIEGK
+1062 S
-1075 NIETSFSTKGN
+1075 
-1086 RNNNSYEQ
+1086 NNSN
-1094 EKSLIDYDKMAN
+1094 IGAVTVDVDYDKMAN

>member
-146 VGNKASVISAGVAA
+146 VGNKTSVISAGVAA
-160 GGTILAN
+160 GGVALAN

-192 YKQVLENI
+192 YKRVLESI

-344 TIDGFKR
+344 TVDGFKR

-357 DMAKK
+357 EMAKK

-380 LGNMDDKVS
+380 LGSMDDKVS

-492 GLFVAALGPMIKTAG
+492 GLFVAGVGPLIKTMG

-546 VFTKI
+546 VFGI
-551 TSPIG
+551 LSNPIG
-556 LATLAITAT
+556 LTTVAIGSLIAAYTAHHIAVTQEKASLEGLREEVENQSQSWQSLAETRNETLS
-565 TGALTYLAVKQAEAQ
+565 G
-580 QETKEFAEEMAN
+580 
-592 SKTELEEYNA
+592 
-602 SIDKTVSA
+602 
-610 NLSEINSI
+610 NLSEIENT
-618 SRLREE
+618 SRLVDE
-624 LSTLVDENGKVKVGY
+624 LKKITDENGKVKQGY
-639 ESRVAFIL
+639 EDRAQVIL
-647 NELNS
+647 NQLNNALGTEYDLNGNIIDQYQELKNNIDQIIEKKKAEAVLNAYQQEYETAIKEQAEATKTLVGLKQQLADAANQMATGNAKERAEAELLYTSIAQKIGEQTELIGQYGKTIQDYENLQTASVSGNAQQIQEATKSIMTSYEEVKQASEQTIEEQINTQTEYMNVLKNTLSEAEKTNNQYQANVLNNQLETEKQKLANLVNS
-652 ALDTEYKLNG
+652 LVEQTSTIQELSPQQIEAWKKIANSSYTEYSNGLMRLPEEVRKRIEESTGVIALDTTMPNAAGNKATVVTDVFGRNL
-662 DIIQSYK
+662 
-669 DLQNEIDETIEKK
+669 TIADKA
-682 RAEIILQ
+682 R
-689 GKEEK
+689 
-694 YTNAIQEE
+694 
-702 AEAVENLKTAHD
+702 
-714 NLGMSLEEAQKKYDE
+714 
-729 LIKKKEE
+729 
-736 YEKSGDIYN
+736 
-745 EDYLNTGK
+745 ED
-753 EIQNLENLINAYKDA
+753 
-768 ESAVKLCT
+768 
-776 ENKKDYE
+776 
-783 ENYALFLE
+783 
-791 GKYNEISN
+791 ISN
-799 TVKTST
+799 TSNTFSRDTTVQNEAGKLGRDASNSFKNSAKGEQTGKNFLQGLLTGIRNGYIQNKIINAANSLGNKVSSAAAKSRVS
-805 QDWTTSSLETIR
+805 TSSLPGHK
-817 SSITE
+817 S
-822 QGKALDTYK
+822 GLDYVPYDDYVARLHKGERVLTAKENK
-831 QIYEETGNEVALQQ
+831 Q
-845 QEQAKQNLTN
+845 
-855 LANELVERTSTIG
+855 
-868 ILSAGEI
+868 
-875 AAWKTLGNSS
+875 
-885 FEEYKTALSKMDPTL
+885 
-900 QAEIQSLT
+900 
-908 GIVANNETMPNST
+908 
-921 RYKAEQMTSAF
+921 
-932 ADKLRLSGYT
+932 
-942 DEEIQNITNA
+942 
-952 LVNDI
+952 
-957 TVEEGAEDLAESAD
+957 
-971 TGFNHE
+971 
-977 VDGWTWGWDLVNNI
+977 
-991 YNGLTNRKSR
+991 
-1001 NLISSGA
+1001 
-1008 SVVGSIID
+1008 
-1016 SILGFSLPEKGPL
+1016 
-1029 SDFDKSMPDML
+1029 
-1040 ELMSKGIRNNREKVL
+1040 LMN
-1055 NETEKLA
+1055 TEKA
-1062 EEMNNKLSKIEGK
+1062 IK
-1075 NIETSFSTKGN
+1075 
-1086 RNNNSYEQ
+1086 NNSNN
-1094 EKSLIDYDKMAN
+1094 SNIGAVTVDVDYDKMAN

-1126 IVKDEL
+1126 IIKDEL

>member
-1 MANELQKVG
+1 MADELKKVG
-10 LVFTEEGAVDFKK
+10 LILKADGATDFKK

-48 STSSTEKLRASQEYL
+48 STSSTEKLRAQQEYL
-63 SNAYQIQQDRVNTL
+63 TNALAIQQDKVTVL
-77 RMQLEELENS
+77 KKELSELENA
-87 ENKNTTAINKK
+87 ENKNTTAIKKK
-98 RNELTKA
+98 RNELVNA
-105 EIKLQ
+105 ELKLK
-110 DYNSKLKEVDA
+110 DYENRINDIDVALNDNSKKMQNYA
-121 QLNDSNQKL
+121 
-130 QQYGK
+130 K
-135 KISDVSEKISD
+135 KINDVSEKISN

-160 GGTILAN
+160 GGVALAN

-192 YKQVLENI
+192 YKRVLESI

-409 ITSFSNMDAGIS
+409 ITSFSKMDNGIS

-469 MAEGFIDKLEGMSDA
+469 MAEGFVEKLNDMSDA

-492 GLFVAALGPMIKTAG
+492 GLFVAALGPVIKTAG
-507 TAGKV
+507 TAGQV
-512 IGNVTNGIGVFSQAI
+512 IGGVTQGIGTFTQAI

-546 VFTKI
+546 VFKAVV
-551 TSPIG
+551 SPAG
-556 LATLAITAT
+556 AASLAITAAV
-565 TGALTYLAVKQAEAQ
+565 GAIVIATQNANK
-580 QETKEFAEEMAN
+580 ETKEAFSNMGESATEFVQGINTAE
-592 SKTELEEYNA
+592 SH
-602 SIDKTVSA
+602 
-610 NLSEINSI
+610 LSSFN
-618 SRLREE
+618 
-624 LSTLVDENGKVKVGY
+624 STLFASTEEQQRLQDEM
-639 ESRVAFIL
+639 L
-647 NELNS
+647 
-652 ALDTEYKLNG
+652 
-662 DIIQSYK
+662 
-669 DLQNEIDETIEKK
+669 
-682 RAEIILQ
+682 
-689 GKEEK
+689 
-694 YTNAIQEE
+694 
-702 AEAVENLKTAHD
+702 
-714 NLGMSLEEAQKKYDE
+714 
-729 LIKKKEE
+729 
-736 YEKSGDIYN
+736 
-745 EDYLNTGK
+745 
-753 EIQNLENLINAYKDA
+753 EIQNGI
-768 ESAVKLCT
+768 
-776 ENKKDYE
+776 
-783 ENYALFLE
+783 
-791 GKYNEISN
+791 
-799 TVKTST
+799 T
-805 QDWTTSSLETIR
+805 QIC
-817 SSITE
+817 
-822 QGKALDTYK
+822 
-831 QIYEETGNEVALQQ
+831 
-845 QEQAKQNLTN
+845 
-855 LANELVERTSTIG
+855 
-868 ILSAGEI
+868 
-875 AAWKTLGNSS
+875 
-885 FEEYKTALSKMDPTL
+885 KTASD
-900 QAEIQSLT
+900 E
-908 GIVANNETMPNST
+908 
-921 RYKAEQMTSAF
+921 R
-932 ADKLRLSGYT
+932 RGYT
-942 DEEIQNITNA
+942 DEEITQLDEYFTKLRDLKNQEIAIQSSIATAITQQATAN
-952 LVNDI
+952 
-957 TVEEGAEDLAESAD
+957 AESFQGSLEEYKVQSQEWINTAIQQRD
-971 TGFNHE
+971 TTLQLIQ
-977 VDGWTWGWDLVNNI
+977 DGTTQEIALLNQKYGNQANMQNEAYATEYNNI
-991 YNGLTNRKSR
+991 IAQQQQKIDAANQEVAKVTEAYANGYLQRASQNDGFYAKLQEYNSKVEAENERHGNKLQEIEQDDWKGEYIQMDLESKEHLKHNENMKNIWNDMYKNMSEEQQKELGVWLAQVAQTEMYGGQIDEKTQE
-1001 NLISSGA
+1001 I
-1008 SVVGSIID
+1008 VDSIIASYD
-1016 SILGFSLPEKGPL
+1016 
-1029 SDFDKSMPDML
+1029 SMPKETQEAMKNAMEPML
-1040 ELMSKGIRNNREKVL
+1040 TEMEHKEPSLFAKASGIANGILNRLKKTFDIHSPSRKTREIMKFAMQPM
-1055 NETEKLA
+1055 E
-1062 EEMNNKLSKIEGK
+1062 EEMEAGKKELFKQADEIGKGVTDRLSNIEGK

-1086 RNNNSYEQ
+1086 RSNNTYQQ
-1094 EKSLIDYDKMAN
+1094 ENNFIDYDKMAH

>member
-23 TLQDINLEL
+23 TLQDINSEL

-63 SNAYQIQQDRVNTL
+63 SNAYQIQQDKVNTL

-110 DYNSKLKEVDA
+110 DYNSRLKEVDA

-135 KISDVSEKISD
+135 KISDISEKISD
-146 VGNKASVISAGVAA
+146 VGNKASVISAGVVA
-160 GGTILAN
+160 GGTALVN
-167 NAMNLENAVAKYVST
+167 SAMNLENAVAKYVST
-182 TNTAENETEK
+182 TNIAENETEK

-200 NSNNYGEGY
+200 NKNNYGEGY

-375 EVVNR
+375 EVVNQ

-428 KSIDQLYNTTKKKA
+428 KSIDQLYSTTKKKA

-492 GLFVAALGPMIKTAG
+492 GLFVAGVGPLIKTMG

-546 VFTKI
+546 VFGI
-551 TSPIG
+551 LSNPIG
-556 LATLAITAT
+556 LTTVAIGSLIAAYTAHHIAVTQEKASLEGLREEVENQSQSWQSLAETRNETLS
-565 TGALTYLAVKQAEAQ
+565 G
-580 QETKEFAEEMAN
+580 
-592 SKTELEEYNA
+592 
-602 SIDKTVSA
+602 
-610 NLSEINSI
+610 NLSEIKNT
-618 SRLREE
+618 SRLAEE
-624 LSTLVDENGKVKVGY
+624 LKKITEENGRVKQGY
-639 ESRVAFIL
+639 EDRAQVIL
-647 NELNS
+647 NQLNS
-652 ALDTEYKLNG
+652 ALGTEYSLNG
-662 DIIQSYK
+662 NIIAQYQELKSNIDQIIEKKKAEAVLNAYQEEYETAIKEQTVATETLVGLKQQLADASEQMATGNAKERKEAELLYSSIAQKIGDQTKLIGQYGKTIQDYENLQTASVSGNAQQIQEATQSIMTSYE
-669 DLQNEIDETIEKK
+669 EIKQASQETIEEQINTQTEYMNVLKNTLSE
-682 RAEIILQ
+682 AEKTNNQYQVNVLNNQ
-689 GKEEK
+689 LETEK
-694 YTNAIQEE
+694 QKLANLVNSLVEQTSTIQELSPQQIE
-702 AEAVENLKTAHD
+702 AWKKIADSSYTEYSNGLMRLPIEVRKRIEESTGVIALDTTMPNAAGNKATVVTDVFGRNLTIADKAR
-714 NLGMSLEEAQKKYDE
+714 
-729 LIKKKEE
+729 
-736 YEKSGDIYN
+736 
-745 EDYLNTGK
+745 
-753 EIQNLENLINAYKDA
+753 KD
-768 ESAVKLCT
+768 
-776 ENKKDYE
+776 
-783 ENYALFLE
+783 
-791 GKYNEISN
+791 ISN
-799 TVKTST
+799 TSNTFSRDTTVQNEAGKLGRDASNSFKNSANGEQTGKNFLQGLLTGIRNGYIQNKIINAAKSLGNKVSSAAAKSRVS
-805 QDWTTSSLETIR
+805 TSSLPGHKSGLDYVPYDDYVARLHKGERVLTAKENKQLMN
-817 SSITE
+817 TE
-822 QGKALDTYK
+822 KAIK
-831 QIYEETGNEVALQQ
+831 N
-845 QEQAKQNLTN
+845 N
-855 LANELVERTSTIG
+855 S
-868 ILSAGEI
+868 
-875 AAWKTLGNSS
+875 NSS
-885 FEEYKTALSKMDPTL
+885 DL
-900 QAEIQSLT
+900 
-908 GIVANNETMPNST
+908 G
-921 RYKAEQMTSAF
+921 
-932 ADKLRLSGYT
+932 
-942 DEEIQNITNA
+942 
-952 LVNDI
+952 
-957 TVEEGAEDLAESAD
+957 TV
-971 TGFNHE
+971 T
-977 VDGWTWGWDLVNNI
+977 
-991 YNGLTNRKSR
+991 
-1001 NLISSGA
+1001 
-1008 SVVGSIID
+1008 ID
-1016 SILGFSLPEKGPL
+1016 
-1029 SDFDKSMPDML
+1029 
-1040 ELMSKGIRNNREKVL
+1040 
-1055 NETEKLA
+1055 
-1062 EEMNNKLSKIEGK
+1062 
-1075 NIETSFSTKGN
+1075 
-1086 RNNNSYEQ
+1086 
-1094 EKSLIDYDKMAN
+1094 IDYDKMAN